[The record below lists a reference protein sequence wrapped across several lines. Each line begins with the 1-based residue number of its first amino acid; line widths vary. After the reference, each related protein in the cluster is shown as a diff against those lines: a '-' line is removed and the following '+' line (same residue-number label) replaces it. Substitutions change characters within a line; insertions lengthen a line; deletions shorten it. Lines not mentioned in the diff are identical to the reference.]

1 MSTSSTASP
10 AAANAPSGEQMN
22 IVIVGHVDHG
32 KSTIIGRLLADTDSL
47 PEGKLQQIR
56 DLCERTSKPFEYAF
70 LLDALKDEQAQGITI
85 DAARVFFQSARRHY
99 LIIDAPGHIEF
110 LKNMITGA
118 SRAEAALLVID
129 AAEGVRENSRRHGY
143 LLSMLGL
150 RQVAVLVNKMDLV
163 GYRQEVFERIR
174 AEYAAFLRDIG
185 LEARIF
191 LPVSGMEGD
200 HIATTDGS
208 HMPWYE
214 GPTVLEVLDG
224 FETALPDENQPFRMP
239 VQGVYKFTRFGDARR
254 IIAGTIATGRLRVGD
269 EIIFYPSGKR
279 TTVARL
285 EAFPAPEN
293 EADLPQEQRAGE
305 AVGFTVTEQ
314 VYVTRGDLAARADQ
328 PPPHVTTR
336 LRASVFW
343 LAREPLTR
351 RREVLLRVGTAKVR
365 AHLESITRVIDAS
378 NLETSE
384 QPDHIGRHDVAECVF
399 QCEQAVALDLHTD
412 LAETGRFVLIDNYE
426 IAGGGIIHE
435 SLPDEQS
442 WLRDKVLQR
451 NLKWERSA
459 IERAARAERYC
470 QLATLVLVSGAA
482 DSRKKDLAKALETRL
497 FDLGRLTYYVGI
509 GSVLYGVDADLKTP
523 DSDSRTEHRDEHLR
537 RFAEVAHFFLD
548 AGLILI
554 ATAIDL
560 TAADLD
566 LIRTVLSGYRVMLVW
581 ADGQPSTDAQA
592 DLCISAETD
601 IPRAVEQIKT
611 LLGDEGVMFRG

>member
-1 MSTSSTASP
+1 MSTSSTSSP
-10 AAANAPSGEQMN
+10 AATKASSGEQMN

-293 EADLPQEQRAGE
+293 EADLPQEQRAG
-305 AVGFTVTEQ
+305 
-314 VYVTRGDLAARADQ
+314 
-328 PPPHVTTR
+328 
-336 LRASVFW
+336 
-343 LAREPLTR
+343 
-351 RREVLLRVGTAKVR
+351 
-365 AHLESITRVIDAS
+365 
-378 NLETSE
+378 
-384 QPDHIGRHDVAECVF
+384 
-399 QCEQAVALDLHTD
+399 
-412 LAETGRFVLIDNYE
+412 
-426 IAGGGIIHE
+426 
-435 SLPDEQS
+435 
-442 WLRDKVLQR
+442 
-451 NLKWERSA
+451 
-459 IERAARAERYC
+459 
-470 QLATLVLVSGAA
+470 
-482 DSRKKDLAKALETRL
+482 
-497 FDLGRLTYYVGI
+497 
-509 GSVLYGVDADLKTP
+509 
-523 DSDSRTEHRDEHLR
+523 
-537 RFAEVAHFFLD
+537 
-548 AGLILI
+548 
-554 ATAIDL
+554 
-560 TAADLD
+560 
-566 LIRTVLSGYRVMLVW
+566 
-581 ADGQPSTDAQA
+581 
-592 DLCISAETD
+592 
-601 IPRAVEQIKT
+601 
-611 LLGDEGVMFRG
+611 